1 VDTVNEMK
9 PLMWR
14 KSTFSASGDNC
25 VEVARMPEGGQVLRD
40 SKIPGGPMLSSP
52 LEEWRRFIAEIK
64 AGGLS

>member
-1 VDTVNEMK
+1 MDEMK

-25 VEVARMPEGGQVLRD
+25 VEVARVTEGRQVLRD
-40 SKIPGGPMLSSP
+40 SKNPGGPMLSSP
-52 LEEWRRFIAEIK
+52 SEEWRRFTGEIK